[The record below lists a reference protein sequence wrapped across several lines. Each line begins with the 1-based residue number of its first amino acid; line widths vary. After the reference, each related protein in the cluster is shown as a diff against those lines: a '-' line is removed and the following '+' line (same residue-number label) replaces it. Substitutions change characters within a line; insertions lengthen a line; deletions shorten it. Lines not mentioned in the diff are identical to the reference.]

1 MKHLRVFVVLM
12 MATFVIWG
20 CKEGNSSQQTGGND
34 SLAAANAGDS
44 TIYGKC
50 GEGSMMHTLE
60 LIDDEG
66 KVHHFMINMD
76 DSSVVQGGMLTGDR
90 MAVIRSIVYGDTMA
104 TTVINL
110 TTLQGKWSSLAKSFQ
125 IEEGGKVTSNADA
138 ESNPWTTWK
147 IFNGKLVLNTDTFT
161 INELRADSLF
171 LENKEGIFA
180 FQRLK

>member
-1 MKHLRVFVVLM
+1 MKNLRVWVVMM

-20 CKEGNSSQQTGGND
+20 CKESNTSQKAVEND

-60 LIDDEG
+60 LIDDDG
-66 KVHHFMINMD
+66 NVRQFMINMD
-76 DSSVVQGGMLTGDR
+76 DSSVVKGGLLPGDR
-90 MAVIRSIVYGDTMA
+90 MAVIRSVVYGDTIA

-125 IEEGGKVTSNADA
+125 IEDGGSVKSNADA

-147 IFNGKLVLNTDTFT
+147 IYNGKLVLNTDTFT
-161 INELRADSLF
+161 ITVLRSDSMF
-171 LENKEGIFA
+171 LENKEGIFG

>member
-1 MKHLRVFVVLM
+1 MKHLRVWVAVM
-12 MATFVIWG
+12 MATIAIWG
-20 CKEGNSSQQTGGND
+20 CTNGNTPKKADQND
-34 SLAAANAGDS
+34 SLSAANAGDS

-50 GEGSMMHTLE
+50 GDGSMMHTLE

-66 KVHHFMINMD
+66 NVHHFMINMD
-76 DSSVVQGGMLTGDR
+76 DSSVVKGGLLTGDR
-90 MAVIRSIVYGDTMA
+90 MAVIRSVVYGDTMA

-125 IEEGGKVTSNADA
+125 IEEGGSVKSNADA

-147 IFNGKLVLNTDTFT
+147 IYNGKLVMNTDTFT
-161 INELRADSLF
+161 INDLRADSLF
-171 LENKEGIFA
+171 LENKEGIFG